1 MKTILPT
8 SISLHPDIS
17 RALNSKSPIVALETT
32 VITHGLPFPENLQL
46 AMEMETI
53 VKNNGAVPS
62 TIGLLDGKIIVG
74 MDNDQLKSLVDHKDT
89 IKVSSRNIGLG
100 VAHKLSGG
108 TTVAGTLVVCR
119 TVGIPVFA
127 TGGIGGVHRGSTFD
141 ISADLDEL
149 ARSPVIV
156 VCAGAKAILDLPAT
170 LEALETR
177 GIPVIGYQTDEFPAF
192 YSISS
197 GLPVD
202 FNASNPQEIAEIARK
217 HWELGLKSALLV
229 CVPPP
234 AKVALDAKEVQEIL
248 EKAIVQAK
256 RSGVSGSRVTPY
268 LLDQIKELTHGKS
281 LIANLELLHNNAI
294 VAAQIA
300 VQLSGKSGVV
310 NF

>member
-17 RALNSKSPIVALETT
+17 RALNDKSPIVALETT

-46 AMEMETI
+46 AVEMETI
-53 VKNNGAVPS
+53 IKDNGAVPS
-62 TIGLLDGKIIVG
+62 TIGLLDGRIIVG
-74 MDNDQLKSLVDHKDT
+74 MDNDQVKSLVDHKDT

-127 TGGIGGVHRGSTFD
+127 TGGIGGVHRGSIFD

-248 EKAIVQAK
+248 DKAIVQAK
-256 RSGVSGSRVTPY
+256 RNGVSGSRVTPY
-268 LLDQIKELTHGKS
+268 LLDQMKELTRGKS
-281 LIANLELLHNNAI
+281 LIANLELLHNNAT

-300 VQLSGKSGVV
+300 VQLSGKSGRV